1 MILDTK
7 PLMEINQYAL
17 RLLYKEMGVVDAIRF
32 LRQYTSGFGDYVQE
46 RDALFGEKTLDE
58 IIAEMERQHIHQ

>member
-7 PLMEINQYAL
+7 PLVEINQYAL

>member
-7 PLMEINQYAL
+7 PLVEINQYAL

-46 RDALFGEKTLDE
+46 RDALFGEKALDE